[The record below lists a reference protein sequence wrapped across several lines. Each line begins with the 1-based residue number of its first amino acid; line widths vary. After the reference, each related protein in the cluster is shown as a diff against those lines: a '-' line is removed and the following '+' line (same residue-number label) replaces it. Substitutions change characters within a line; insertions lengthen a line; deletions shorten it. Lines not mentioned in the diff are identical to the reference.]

1 MPRTTPRLEQY
12 IRAAEAERLGL
23 IRMLV
28 QGSGSAE
35 TMAHAI
41 RDLMQ
46 QKRPSEV
53 VVPGLLDGLD
63 VIGRR
68 FNAWLAERP
77 EPAVTHQAAE

>member
-1 MPRTTPRLEQY
+1 
-12 IRAAEAERLGL
+12 
-23 IRMLV
+23 
-28 QGSGSAE
+28 
-35 TMAHAI
+35 MAHAI